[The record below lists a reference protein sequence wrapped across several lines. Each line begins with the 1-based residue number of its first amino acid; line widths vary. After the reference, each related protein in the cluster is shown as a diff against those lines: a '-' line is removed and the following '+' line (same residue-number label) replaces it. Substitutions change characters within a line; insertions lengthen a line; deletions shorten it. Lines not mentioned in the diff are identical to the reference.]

1 MPLKPGADRN
11 GDLFTMN
18 FAPLAGGHG
27 IYRKKP
33 VDVID
38 FLNIILS

>member
-1 MPLKPGADRN
+1 MMD
-11 GDLFTMN
+11 

-38 FLNIILS
+38 FRYIILS